1 MNGRWE
7 GKSLILGMPLSF
19 TSYRLENGVLT
30 ERSGLVSINE
40 SQVQLYRVLDIEMSQ
55 DFVDNMLDQGT
66 ITLITGNANDFLVLK
81 NIKSP
86 REVKRMLN
94 EEIAKER
101 EKQGIRTSEI
111 IDNNTEIST
120 NRDSA
125 RHTVSHADKFR

>member
-1 MNGRWE
+1 MNGTWE

-40 SQVQLYRVLDIEMSQ
+40 SQVQLYRVLDMEMSQ
-55 DFVDNMLDQGT
+55 DFIDNMLDQGT
-66 ITLITGNANDFLVLK
+66 ITLVTGNANDFLVLK

-86 REVKRMLN
+86 RDVKRMLN

>member
-1 MNGRWE
+1 MNGTWE
-7 GKSLILGMPLSF
+7 GKSLVLGMPISF

-40 SQVQLYRVLDIEMSQ
+40 SQVQLYRVLDLEMTQ
-55 DFVDNMLDQGT
+55 DFIDNVLDQGT
-66 ITLITGNANDFLVLK
+66 ITLVTGNANDFLALR

-86 REVKRMLN
+86 REVKRTLN
-94 EEIAKER
+94 EEIARER

-125 RHTVSHADKFR
+125 RHPVSHADKFR